1 MQNVRFLVGFLL
13 SQLVM
18 NPSVLL
24 SKVCEW
30 CRRKGKR
37 RLRKLLDFISSFC
50 REDALIS
57 NGRYTEFL
65 DLYTVLSPWKKLRNL
80 GNICYARNEL
90 FYLSAAPVERSK
102 RTRRGGKQTLS
113 VLFIATNALPYT
125 QSGYTIRTHET
136 AKALAQRGVN
146 VQVVTRYGYPLV
158 IGEKPSRQGRL
169 VDGIRY
175 WDVVPR
181 GFHFR
186 VEEQLAFAVERTAEI
201 AESIQADLV
210 VTTTDFHNAIV
221 AQRVAA
227 TIGVPWV
234 YEIRGEQEK
243 TWLTRLPKSMRLEA
257 KKSDKYRLVQKQETN
272 FANDADAVI
281 TIGSTLSAAVK
292 QRGVAGS
299 KITEIPNAIDDSIF
313 NSLISKH
320 EARQRCGLPDETFI
334 GYVGSVVRYEG
345 LDMLLRMAELDDNLR
360 VLVVGDGED
369 LSRLKR
375 LSETL
380 GVEER
385 VYLVGKKPVD
395 EISMW
400 YACLDVFVV
409 PREDWEVCRTV
420 PPLKPL
426 NAMALGIPILA
437 SDLPALKYITGNLGV
452 YVEGRKPSLY
462 LRMLDSLL
470 ACQPDPLTLKAWAR
484 KHTWSRN
491 AAEYSSIFER
501 LT

>member
-1 MQNVRFLVGFLL
+1 M
-13 SQLVM
+13 
-18 NPSVLL
+18 
-24 SKVCEW
+24 
-30 CRRKGKR
+30 
-37 RLRKLLDFISSFC
+37 
-50 REDALIS
+50 IS
-57 NGRYTEFL
+57 NGHYTEFL
-65 DLYTVLSPWKKLRNL
+65 DWYTVLSPLQKLRNF
-80 GNICYARNEL
+80 GNLCFVRREI
-90 FYLSAAPVERSK
+90 FYSTVDPVG
-102 RTRRGGKQTLS
+102 RTRPARRDNKGKPR
-113 VLFIATNALPYT
+113 VLFVATNALPYT

-136 AKALAQRGVN
+136 AKALTQRGVT

-158 IGEKPSRQGRL
+158 IGDKPSRQGRL

-175 WDVVPR
+175 WHVVPPR
-181 GFHFR
+181 FHFL
-186 VEEQLAFAVERTAEI
+186 VEEQLVYTVERTAEI
-201 AESIQADLV
+201 AESLRADLV

-227 TIGVPWV
+227 AIGVPWV

-243 TWLTRLPKSMRLEA
+243 TWLSKRPKPMRLDA
-257 KKSDKYRLVQKQETN
+257 KHSDKYEWVRKQETK
-272 FANDADAVI
+272 FANDADAVV
-281 TIGSTLSAAVK
+281 TIGSPLTEAVK
-292 QRGVAGS
+292 LRGVDGR
-299 KITEIPNAIDDSIF
+299 KISEIPNAIDDKIF
-313 NSLISKH
+313 ENPISKH
-320 EARQRCGLPDETFI
+320 EARRKCGLPDEPFI

-345 LDMLLRMAELDDNLR
+345 LEILLHMAELDACLN
-360 VLVVGDGED
+360 VLIVGDGED

-380 GVEER
+380 GVAGR
-385 VYLVGKKPVD
+385 VYFVGRRPVH

-452 YVEGRKPSLY
+452 YVEERKPSLY
-462 LRMLDSLL
+462 LQKLDSML
-470 ACQPDPLTLKAWAR
+470 ACPPDPLSLIAWAK
-484 KHTWSRN
+484 KHTWGRN
-491 AAEYSSIFER
+491 AADYSAIFED